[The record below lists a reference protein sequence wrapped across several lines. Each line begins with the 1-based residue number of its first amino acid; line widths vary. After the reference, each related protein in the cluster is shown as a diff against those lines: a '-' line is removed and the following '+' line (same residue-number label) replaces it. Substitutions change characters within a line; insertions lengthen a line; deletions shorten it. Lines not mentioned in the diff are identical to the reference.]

1 MMKKLLLLLGCFAC
15 VFSATSAPVMAQ
27 DVSLNGLG
35 RFDGWRENS
44 LRGLGL
50 VTGLPGTGDRQ
61 RNRMAR
67 RLLRNAM
74 QDLGVTLTEEE
85 IDTRNV
91 AVVSV
96 TATLPPSANPGD
108 RIDVNVSTLG
118 DARSLAGGTLM
129 MTELEGP
136 DDLVYA
142 LAQGPLTVGGYAFDA
157 ELERQQRN
165 FPTTAIVPEGATV
178 EYPVEANILKDNG
191 ELSFLLSNAS
201 FTTAERIAEAV
212 NRSQGFNLAY
222 VKNADEVVIQYR
234 GDARGLSRF
243 VSQLEALRIVPDRLA
258 RIVINE
264 RTGTIVAG
272 SEVSISSVVIS
283 QGDIKV
289 TVKSD
294 NEASQPGFIGGF
306 GNNGIAS
313 LIVTNVDLEVE
324 QGENDTVASFPDT
337 DVGSLVQGLAQARV
351 DTRRIISILQAMKAA
366 GALHA
371 DIIIQ

>member
-1 MMKKLLLLLGCFAC
+1 MMKKILICLATIASVLTFAP
-15 VFSATSAPVMAQ
+15 APVFAQ
-27 DVSLNGLG
+27 DVALNGLG
-35 RFDGWRENS
+35 RFDGWRDNP
-44 LRGLGL
+44 LTGLGL

-67 RLLRNAM
+67 RLLRNTM
-74 QDLGVTLTEEE
+74 QDLGVTLTEDE

-91 AVVSV
+91 AVVTV

-118 DARSLAGGTLM
+118 DARSLAGGTLIL
-129 MTELEGP
+129 TELKGP
-136 DDLVYA
+136 DGEAYV
-142 LAQGPLTVGGYAFDA
+142 LAQGPLAVGGYAFDA

-165 FPTTAIVPEGATV
+165 FPTTAIVPNGGTI

-191 ELSFLLSNAS
+191 QLSFLLSDAS
-201 FTTAERIAEAV
+201 FTTAERIAQAI
-212 NRSQGFNLAY
+212 NRLQGFDLAY
-222 VKNADEVVIQYR
+222 VKNADEVVIQYP
-234 GDARGLSRF
+234 GDARNLSRF
-243 VSQLEALRIVPDRLA
+243 VSQLESLRIVPDRLA

-272 SEVSISSVVIS
+272 SNVRISSVVIS
-283 QGDIKV
+283 QGDIKI

-294 NEASQPGFIGGF
+294 NEASQPGFVGGVRNT
-306 GNNGIAS
+306 GVNS
-313 LIVTNVDLEVE
+313 LIVTNVDLAVE

-337 DVGSLVQGLAQARV
+337 DVGALVQGLAQARV
-351 DTRRIISILQAMKAA
+351 DTRRIISILQAMKTA

-371 DIIIQ
+371 EIVTQ

>member
-1 MMKKLLLLLGCFAC
+1 MKKLILLLAAVASVLTFAP
-15 VFSATSAPVMAQ
+15 APAFAQ
-27 DVSLNGLG
+27 DVALNGLG
-35 RFDGWRENS
+35 RFDGWRDNP

-67 RLLRNAM
+67 RLLRNTM
-74 QDLGVTLTEEE
+74 QDLGVTLTEDE

-108 RIDVNVSTLG
+108 RIDVTVSTLG
-118 DARSLAGGTLM
+118 DARSLAGGTLI

-136 DDLVYA
+136 DGEPYV

-165 FPTTAIVPEGATV
+165 FPTSAIVPNGGTV
-178 EYPVEANILKDNG
+178 EYPVEANILKSNG
-191 ELSFLLSNAS
+191 EISFLLSEAS
-201 FTTAERIAEAV
+201 FTTAERIAQAI
-212 NRSQGFNLAY
+212 NRTQGFNLAY
-222 VKNADEVVIQYR
+222 VRNADEVVIQYP
-234 GDARGLSRF
+234 GDARGLSGF
-243 VSQLEALRIVPDRLA
+243 VSQLERLRIVPDRLA

-272 SEVSISSVVIS
+272 SDVRISSVVIS

-294 NEASQPGFIGGF
+294 NEASQPGIVGGF
-306 GNNGIAS
+306 RNTGVNS
-313 LIVTNVDLEVE
+313 LIVTNVDLMVE
-324 QGENDTVASFPDT
+324 EGENDTVASFPDT

-351 DTRRIISILQAMKAA
+351 DTRRIISILQAMKTA

-371 DIIIQ
+371 DIITQ

>member
-1 MMKKLLLLLGCFAC
+1 MMKKILLCLATIASVLTFAP
-15 VFSATSAPVMAQ
+15 SPVLAQ
-27 DVSLNGLG
+27 DVALNGLG
-35 RFDGWRENS
+35 RFDGWRDNP
-44 LRGLGL
+44 LTGLGL

-67 RLLRNAM
+67 RLLRNTM
-74 QDLGVTLTEEE
+74 QDLGVTLTEDE

-118 DARSLAGGTLM
+118 DARSLAGGTLIL
-129 MTELEGP
+129 TELKGP
-136 DDLVYA
+136 DGEAYV
-142 LAQGPLTVGGYAFDA
+142 LAQGPLAVGGYAFDA

-165 FPTTAIVPEGATV
+165 FPTTAIVPNGGTI
-178 EYPVEANILKDNG
+178 EYPVEANILKENG
-191 ELSFLLSNAS
+191 QLSFLLSDAS
-201 FTTAERIAEAV
+201 FTTAERIAQAI
-212 NRSQGFNLAY
+212 NRSQGFDLAY
-222 VKNADEVVIQYR
+222 VKNADEVVIQYP
-234 GDARGLSRF
+234 GDARSLSRF
-243 VSQLEALRIVPDRLA
+243 VSQLESLRIVPDRLA

-272 SEVSISSVVIS
+272 SNVRISSVVIS

-294 NEASQPGFIGGF
+294 NEASQPGFVGGIRNT
-306 GNNGIAS
+306 GVNS
-313 LIVTNVDLEVE
+313 LIVTNVDLAVE

-337 DVGSLVQGLAQARV
+337 DVGALVQGLAQARV
-351 DTRRIISILQAMKAA
+351 DTRRIISILQAMKTA

-371 DIIIQ
+371 EIVTQ

>member
-1 MMKKLLLLLGCFAC
+1 MKKLLLILGCFVCA
-15 VFSATSAPVMAQ
+15 FTLMPTSVAAQ

-178 EYPVEANILKDNG
+178 EYPVEANILKANG
-191 ELSFLLSNAS
+191 QLSFLLSDAS
-201 FTTAERIAEAV
+201 FTTAERIAEAINRNQGV
-212 NRSQGFNLAY
+212 NTAY
-222 VKNADEVVIQYR
+222 VKNADEVVIQYT

-243 VSQLEALRIVPDRLA
+243 VSQLESLRIVPDRLA

-272 SEVSISSVVIS
+272 SDVRISSVVIS